1 MAPRKWVPGR
11 ASGDLLQAAL
21 AAVGIVFEEDTD
33 PDTTAEAEAATA
45 PGADATSLNLFEP

>member
-1 MAPRKWVPGR
+1 MAPPKWVLGR

-21 AAVGIVFEEDTD
+21 AAVRIVFEEETD

-45 PGADATSLNLFEP
+45 PGADATSLDLFEP